1 MKRSDSLALL
11 HTWAAYPAIARM
23 DLPRM
28 VAETE
33 SHGLAAVRAIRSV
46 TFGACR
52 LNVTECF
59 YAIPEP
65 ATEARLA
72 FRSALKACGFPSNT
86 L

>member
-1 MKRSDSLALL
+1 MKRSESLAV
-11 HTWAAYPAIARM
+11 AANAIRTSGYHLIKFADAR
-23 DLPRM
+23 
-28 VAETE
+28 